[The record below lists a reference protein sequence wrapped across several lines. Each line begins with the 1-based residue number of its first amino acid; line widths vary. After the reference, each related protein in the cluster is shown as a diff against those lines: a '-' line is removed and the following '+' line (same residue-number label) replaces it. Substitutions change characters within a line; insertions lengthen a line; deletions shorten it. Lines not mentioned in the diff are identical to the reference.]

1 MTIIFTIKQGEETLT
16 SHSGLAL
23 IGALLART
31 KLQERLNQI
40 NLAGCHQSKISQA
53 DMIFAML
60 GLICLGK
67 PDYDAIESYFPHPFL
82 LSKIIYFG
90 QVFFESSCSPN
101 PDAA

>member
-31 KLQERLNQI
+31 KLQERLNRVD
-40 NLAGCHQSKISQA
+40 LAGCHQPKISHA
-53 DMIFAML
+53 DMIFSML

-67 PDYDAIESYFPHPFL
+67 PDYDAIESFRDSL
-82 LSKIIYFG
+82 
-90 QVFFESSCSPN
+90 FFSSEPWH
-101 PDAA
+101 